1 MTAKKTFYIMIASLV
16 ISVIL
21 LGSVVFVGNLKLK
34 SETDDLVDLK
44 ATNQTLET
52 QQTNLITAQRNLE
65 KYSDLEEITQDIVP
79 QDKDQARAVREI
91 VTLAEQS
98 GFGLESITF
107 PQSNLGSSSSSDKKK
122 SSTDTISQA
131 LPVQGIKGVY
141 SLEAVITPKGNI
153 PYSQFLDF
161 LSKLENNRRTAQVT
175 SVRIEPSTDGNSEF
189 ISFTLNVN
197 LFLKP

>member
-1 MTAKKTFYIMIASLV
+1 MTPKKASFVMMGSLAV
-16 ISVIL
+16 AVIL
-21 LGSVVFVGNLKLK
+21 LGILVYFGDQSLSKQ
-34 SETDDLVDLK
+34 SEELVDLK

-52 QQTNLITAQRNLE
+52 QQANLITAKRNLE

-98 GFGLESITF
+98 GFGLESINF
-107 PQSNLGSSSSSDKKK
+107 PQSNLGSATTDKNN
-122 SSTDTISQA
+122 SNTNSITQA
-131 LPVQGIKGVY
+131 VPVQGIKGVY

-153 PYSQFLDF
+153 PYSQFLTF

>member
-16 ISVIL
+16 VSVIL
-21 LGSVVFVGNLKLK
+21 LGSVVFIGNLKLK